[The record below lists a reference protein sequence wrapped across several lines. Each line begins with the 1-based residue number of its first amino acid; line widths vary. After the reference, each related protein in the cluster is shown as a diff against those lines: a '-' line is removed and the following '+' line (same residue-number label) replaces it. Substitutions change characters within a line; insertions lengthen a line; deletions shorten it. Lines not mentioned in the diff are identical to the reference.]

1 MKSETQLFA
10 AIHATGIAT
19 AGIAPHFSPRVETV
33 DPNTVV
39 LDVSGMERLLGE
51 PYRVATAIQAQAG
64 PQANVAIAPNE
75 NAAIHAARGYPGIVV
90 IPPGEE
96 TARLGGLPLELLDAS
111 PEILV
116 VLRRWGLRTFRDL
129 AALPEAGLIERFGQE
144 GARLRNLAL
153 GLPGIPLK
161 PDLSARVYRESME
174 LEYPVRLL
182 EPLCFVFSR
191 LVGDLC
197 AEMERNG
204 VAALSLAIELDLE
217 NRQCHEHTIRLPI
230 PSRNTLHFL
239 KLLQLEFEA
248 RPPSA
253 PVTKVTITAEP
264 SKPRTLQQGLFLPPT
279 PEPEKLELTLRRLTA
294 LVGESN
300 VGSPELIDT
309 HRPGAFR
316 VAPAL
321 QPPIQKS
328 IVTAAATRVAF
339 RVFRPPLPAQVHP
352 KDGPPQHVKA
362 GVIRGKVLVCAG
374 PWRTSGDWW
383 TTNPWARDDFDLVLS
398 DGALYRLFREIFS
411 DVWYL
416 DGRYD

>member
-1 MKSETQLFA
+1 MKSENTVFA

-19 AGIAPHFSPRVETV
+19 AGIAPHFSPRIETV

-39 LDVSGMERLLGE
+39 LDVSGMERLIGE
-51 PYRVATAIQAQAG
+51 PYQVAKAIQTQAG

-90 IPPGEE
+90 IPHGEE
-96 TARLGGLPLELLDAS
+96 AARLGGLPLDLLDA
-111 PEILV
+111 PQEILD

-129 AALPEAGLIERFGQE
+129 TALPEVGLVERFGQE

-161 PDLSARVYRESME
+161 PDLTARVYRESME
-174 LEYPVRLL
+174 LDYPVRLL

-191 LVGDLC
+191 LIGDLC

-204 VAALSLAIELDLE
+204 VAALSLTIELDLAS
-217 NRQCHEHTIRLPI
+217 RQCHERTIRLPI
-230 PSRNTLHFL
+230 PSRNALHFL

-253 PVTKVTITAEP
+253 PVVKVTITAEP
-264 SKPRTLQQGLFLPPT
+264 SKPRTLQQGLFLPPS
-279 PEPEKLELTLRRLTA
+279 PEPEKLELTLRRLTV
-294 LVGESN
+294 LVGEGN

-321 QPPIQKS
+321 RPRSSKLV
-328 IVTAAATRVAF
+328 VTAPATKVAF

-362 GVIRGKVLVCAG
+362 GTVRGKVLNCAG

-383 TTNPWARDDFDLVLS
+383 TTNPWARDDFDLALS
-398 DGALYRLFREIFS
+398 DGALYRLYKEIFS
-411 DVWYL
+411 GVWYL